1 MSQYKNYK
9 TTFKRELM
17 QALVSAIKKIITT
30 VPTESDD
37 DKLLYATLADISFTC
52 EKKLLVPKT
61 KYPLTL
67 SASEA
72 FALRIL
78 KNDYLISNADYL
90 GNKLMMESNKIHQHF
105 S

>member
-1 MSQYKNYK
+1 MSHYKKYK
-9 TTFKRELM
+9 TAFKRELL
-17 QALVSAIKKIITT
+17 QALVDSIKKILLT

-78 KNDYLISNADYL
+78 KTDYLISNADYL
-90 GNKLMMESNKIHQHF
+90 GNKLFVESNKIHQHY